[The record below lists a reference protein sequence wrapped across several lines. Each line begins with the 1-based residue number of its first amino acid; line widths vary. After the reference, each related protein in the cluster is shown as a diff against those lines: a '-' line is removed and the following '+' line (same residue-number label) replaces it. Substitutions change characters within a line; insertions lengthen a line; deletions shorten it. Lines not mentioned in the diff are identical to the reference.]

1 MILYGGGGRCNDTKF
16 TVGEVLRLF
25 CPSLKDQ
32 IKNRMYFYKTATL
45 VREGMIIIH
54 NAGLTGDPANAKVST

>member
-1 MILYGGGGRCNDTKF
+1 MILYGGCRGNKDTIF

-25 CPSLKDQ
+25 CPNLKDQ
-32 IKNRMYFYKTATL
+32 IKNRVYFYKTATL

-54 NAGLTGDPANAKVST
+54 NAGLTGDPANAKVNT